1 VVVGSAGARRRARH
15 IGETGMGS
23 IIAGVVLIG
32 IGLVGGGS
40 VFYGEFTVWSV
51 LVDGLGIFWIGK
63 GIRDV
68 MKGRAE
74 A

>member
-1 VVVGSAGARRRARH
+1 
-15 IGETGMGS
+15 MGS

-40 VFYGEFTVWSV
+40 VFYGEFTPWSI
-51 LVDGLGIFWIGK
+51 LFDGLGVFWIGK
-63 GIRDV
+63 GIRDL
-68 MKGRAE
+68 MKARAE